1 MADAEELKRDAQRK
15 LALIAYTNAV
25 LYVVIVALGFVAL
38 WAGIKHAGK
47 APVVSGG
54 VLILLCV
61 LPFAIWGLTEYLGHL
76 KGRYYRQIFEQPGTK
91 P

>member
-1 MADAEELKRDAQRK
+1 MTDAEELKRDAQRK
-15 LALIAYTNAV
+15 LALISYTCGV
-25 LYVVIVALGFVAL
+25 LYLLIVVVGFVAF
-38 WAGIKHAGK
+38 WASLKHIGK

-61 LPFAIWGLTEYLGHL
+61 LPFAFWVLIEYLGHL